1 MTQRVQMYIEIE
13 RNILERKNIK
23 MEKNNLYIT
32 DLCVGHRSIYYQ
44 TPEVPDSFIGDDIN
58 ELLEDK
64 YADKVWMKFIYVDC
78 DGIECKGEVTVNGIG
93 DYEDF
98 EMYDEDFHENTQL
111 TEENIIDLFE
121 FD

>member
-1 MTQRVQMYIEIE
+1 
-13 RNILERKNIK
+13 

-32 DLCVGHRSIYYQ
+32 NLCVGHKSIYYE
-44 TPEVPDSFIGDDIN
+44 TPEVPDSTVGDDIN

-64 YADKVWMKFIYVDC
+64 YTHNINMEFVYLDST
-78 DGIECKGEVTVNGIG
+78 GEKHYGSVTVNEID

-98 EMYDEDFHENTQL
+98 EMYDDDFYEKTQL
-111 TEENIIDLFE
+111 TDENLIDLFE

>member
-1 MTQRVQMYIEIE
+1 
-13 RNILERKNIK
+13 

-44 TPEVPDSFIGDDIN
+44 TPEVPDRTIGDDIN

-64 YADKVWMKFIYVDC
+64 YAGKVWMKFIYVDC

>member
-1 MTQRVQMYIEIE
+1 
-13 RNILERKNIK
+13 

-32 DLCVGHRSIYYQ
+32 NLCVGHKSIYYE
-44 TPEVPDSFIGDDIN
+44 TPEVPDSTVGDDIN

-64 YADKVWMKFIYVDC
+64 YTHNINMEFVYLDSTVDKHY
-78 DGIECKGEVTVNGIG
+78 GSVTVNEID

-98 EMYDEDFHENTQL
+98 EMYDDDFYEKTQL
-111 TEENIIDLFE
+111 TDENLIDLFE

>member
-1 MTQRVQMYIEIE
+1 MTQRVQVFKRIK
-13 RNILERKNIK
+13 RNILEKRNIK

-44 TPEVPDSFIGDDIN
+44 TPEVPDRDIGDDIK

-64 YADKVWMKFIYVDC
+64 YTHNVSMRFIYVDC
-78 DGIECKGEVTVNGIG
+78 DGIEYRGEITVNGIG

-111 TEENIIDLFE
+111 TDENLIDLFE

>member
-1 MTQRVQMYIEIE
+1 
-13 RNILERKNIK
+13 

-32 DLCVGHRSIYYQ
+32 DLCVGHKTIYYE
-44 TPEVPDSFIGDDIN
+44 TPEVPDRTIGDDIN

-64 YADKVWMKFIYVDC
+64 YAHKVDMKFIYVDC
-78 DGIECKGEVTVNGIG
+78 DVIEYRGEVIVNKID

-98 EMYDEDFHENTQL
+98 EMYDDDFYEKTQL
-111 TEENIIDLFE
+111 TDENLIDLFE